1 MESIAVQL
9 VTNESLASNMIFN
22 LRYELKSATH

>member
-1 MESIAVQL
+1 L